1 MYIKLIISEIRM
13 AQEKFILLQLKIIQ
27 KLKLLKMRSSTV
39 VKILLCALF
48 SLVFQNST
56 LAESLSI
63 TLTSAGTLS
72 TRLPRAYY
80 SGVTELKL
88 SGPINGSDINELNS
102 MSNLEVLD
110 LSDAKITNGGDSYYG
125 GSGVYLYFT
134 SDQNS
139 SKKVNGK
146 IYYYCNNLTRAFYDN
161 KAIKTVYFPK
171 DSNIKEIGDAAFF
184 NSNIET
190 IYIGDNIQKL
200 NIKPFGNCYNLKN
213 VIVNSL
219 FYTTGDYG
227 YVFEQVASADNKKPL
242 ALVPPANKDLV
253 ITDKISCV
261 REDAC
266 FGSNVRNIY
275 VDTEDIDNL
284 ADSLIKGNG
293 VSKYT
298 FIYAY
303 PKMVE
308 KLRGKFYYYRT
319 YSLSIKSSTKGG
331 FNKCAF
337 ALDSI
342 VSPYH
347 KDMIK
352 VESVM
357 CNGRPCKQDSTN
369 DYVLENAGL
378 DGFDVQVI
386 YSLAGKRDT
395 LAYYENSGYYSFVS
409 IKSVGQTY
417 VTVHVSALE
426 DKYVKPSEVGVILSD
441 GTRLPQGKKPTDV
454 VKVTGFPPGGY
465 YSIRPYAIYKGKPY
479 EGYPSAGN
487 MKSLDPVITSCS
499 SGVTTVA
506 FEGSWTKLDAV
517 AHRWGWEWNGKVQWT
532 NNTRFV
538 AEGLK
543 PNSTYKARFCVDC
556 NGRISYSAYS
566 SVSTKTITITTLPAE
581 CVSDRTAR
589 ICATTNCD
597 ASKGGGFEWR
607 RYDAPDLVPS
617 TYSDC
622 PIINGKMSGS
632 LKNLNANTYYKY
644 RPYYKD
650 CDGTYYFG
658 EWLAFGTADAYVY
671 FEPDVYTS
679 SYTIEDD
686 IVKLKGFVIAGSGR
700 IVKQGFE
707 YWAVNGGSTRST
719 AYPSA
724 VQVVLVSGDDMEA
737 PLSDLSPNTTYY
749 YRAFATTDNGTIYGT
764 TSQFTSPDAIG
775 INDASATGDAL
786 TISLHTTGAKEF
798 SVNRDCAY
806 RVLLLNGATL
816 LQGSTS
822 SDTRISLSSLAKG
835 VYVIT
840 ANDGLHKA
848 TKKIVLK

>member
-1 MYIKLIISEIRM
+1 
-13 AQEKFILLQLKIIQ
+13 
-27 KLKLLKMRSSTV
+27 MRKSTV
-39 VKILLCALF
+39 VKILLFALF
-48 SLVFQNST
+48 SLFFQNST

-110 LSDAKITNGGDSYYG
+110 LSDAKITTGGDSYYG

-139 SKKVNGK
+139 SKTVSGKV
-146 IYYYCNNLTRAFYDN
+146 YYYRNDLTRAFYDN
-161 KAIKTVYFPK
+161 KSIKTVYFPK

-219 FYTTGDYG
+219 SYTTGDYG

-266 FGSNVRNIY
+266 FGSHISNIY
-275 VDTEDIDNL
+275 VDTEDFDNL
-284 ADSLIKGNG
+284 AYSLINENG
-293 VSKYT
+293 ISKYT

-308 KLRGKFYYYRT
+308 KLSGKFYYYYT
-319 YSLSIKSSTKGG
+319 YGLSINHSSG
-331 FNKCAF
+331 FSFNRCMV
-337 ALDSI
+337 ALDSV

-347 KDMIK
+347 KEMLK
-352 VESVM
+352 LESVT
-357 CNGRPCKQDSTN
+357 CNGRSCKLDSTN
-369 DYVLENAGL
+369 NYVLENAGL
-378 DGFDVQVI
+378 DGGKVQVI
-386 YSLAGKRDT
+386 YTLGGERDT
-395 LAYYENSGYYSFVS
+395 LVQSYDSGYYSNVS
-409 IKSVGQTY
+409 VRSVGQTY
-417 VTVHVSALE
+417 VTVHISALE
-426 DKYVKPSEVGVILSD
+426 DKYLKPSEIGVLFSD
-441 GTRLPQGKKPTDV
+441 GTRLRQGNKSTDV
-454 VKVTGFPPGGY
+454 IKVTGFPPGGY
-465 YSIRPYAIYKGKPY
+465 YSVGSYAIYNGKIY
-479 EGYPSAGN
+479 RGFSSGGN
-487 MKSLDPVITSCS
+487 MKKLDPVITSSS

-543 PNSTYKARFCVDC
+543 PNSTYKARFCVEC
-556 NGRISYSAYS
+556 NGRVSYSPYS
-566 SVSTKTITITTLPAE
+566 STSTKAITITTLPAE

-617 TYSDC
+617 TYSAC

-632 LKNLNANTYYKY
+632 LKNLNVNTYYKY

-650 CDGTYYFG
+650 SDGTYYFG

-686 IVKLKGFVIAGSGR
+686 IVKLRGFIVAGSDR

-707 YWAVNGGSTRST
+707 YWAVNGGGAKSN

-724 VQVVLVSGDDMEA
+724 VQVVLASGDEMEIS
-737 PLSDLSPNTTYY
+737 LSDLSPNTTYY
-749 YRAFATTDNGTIYGT
+749 YRAFATTDNGTTYGA

-775 INDASATGDAL
+775 INDASVTGDAL
-786 TISLHTTGAKEF
+786 TISLHTNGVKEF
-798 SVNRDCAY
+798 SVNKDCAY

-816 LQGSTS
+816 LQGNAS

-840 ANDGLHKA
+840 AGDGLHKA